1 MNLVELGGILVLKLK
16 CSDNLIWLVV
26 LTPLKKYEFGSWEC
40 DSQYEIQMFQSTNQ

>member
-1 MNLVELGGILVLKLK
+1 MNLVELGGILVLILK

-26 LTPLKKYEFGSWEC
+26 LTSGKKKIVSWEY

>member
-26 LTPLKKYEFGSWEC
+26 LTSGKKIVSWEY

>member
-26 LTPLKKYEFGSWEC
+26 LTSGKKFVSWEY

>member
-26 LTPLKKYEFGSWEC
+26 LTSGKKKSSVGNMIPNTKSKC
-40 DSQYEIQMFQSTNQ
+40 SKAPTSD